1 MNDVIIK
8 TEGLVKTYNG
18 KVKTHALRGI
28 SLDIPRGSFSCV
40 TGPSGHG
47 KSTLMHLIGG
57 LDRPTK
63 GRVFID
69 GQDISKLGNS
79 GLAELRAKRIGFVFQ
94 FFNLLQNLTAQENV
108 ETAMMFSQ
116 TKDGNHKEKA
126 IELLTLVGLSEKL
139 RAKPSELSGGQQQRV
154 AIARAL
160 ANSPDILL
168 MDEPT
173 GNLDSKSE
181 SEVLENIFKLHREGK
196 TVVVVT
202 HNNEIAKQAEIIYKI
217 RDGGL
222 EGTAHGKAEKHAKTD
237 LRSAE
242 NIGH

>member
-8 TEGLVKTYNG
+8 TEGLVKTYDG

-63 GRVFID
+63 GRVFIG
-69 GQDISKLGNS
+69 GQDISELGNR

-126 IELLTLVGLSEKL
+126 MELLTLVGLSEKMK
-139 RAKPSELSGGQQQRV
+139 AKPSELSGGQQQRV

-173 GNLDSKSE
+173 GNLDSESE

-202 HNNEIAKQAEIIYKI
+202 HNSEIANQAEIIYKI

-222 EGTAHGKAEKHAKTD
+222 EGTAHGKAEKHAKID